1 MIYILSTCVV
11 TMGRK
16 KNFDNMFKE
25 VASVLK
31 KHGATLV
38 GFWWTLGGEGNE
50 AVWITSWKNLEA
62 YGKGQEALWKDKDFP
77 TDKFASTVISYTDKI
92 LKPSPL
98 YPPK

>member
-1 MIYILSTCVV
+1 
-11 TMGRK
+11 MGRK

-50 AVWITSWKNLEA
+50 AIWITSWKNLDA
-62 YGKGQEALWKDKDFP
+62 YDKAKALVDSIQE
-77 TDKFASTVISYTDKI
+77 KI
-92 LKPSPL
+92 EQYDETIAAREKLVEGWN
-98 YPPK
+98 